1 MSNLSG
7 KNHIEKKKALVESS
21 KTALNLSIKSFA
33 QVIIFEIGTHYENA
47 DIILTIKMLIIHNAH
62 TIIYLCKYIWNF
74 HITLRLVIYISKL
87 IHVFCWCKFYM
98 ILDHDNNYTRTS

>member
-62 TIIYLCKYIWNF
+62 TIIYLCKYI
-74 HITLRLVIYISKL
+74 
-87 IHVFCWCKFYM
+87 C
-98 ILDHDNNYTRTS
+98 TS